1 MAERN
6 DPSLAPFG
14 TLRRARWALTALP
27 LLMAVALIVTVA
39 VTYHNIREVLA
50 TVALA
55 QGEALARGV
64 RRSLAERPPFSGD
77 VLTTA
82 LAEQAEAGLRC
93 IAVIEPGRGRLLT
106 AGDCTGPES
115 ELRRALEASSETDLL
130 VDLGD
135 RVRMVMRTP
144 GHPAGPGRLR
154 WGGFPP
160 LPPNSD
166 AGEPAADAQPPPAG
180 EMPAFGDSGPPHR
193 DHHLGGR
200 HDGLRMPAMLIELEP
215 VATRELAASAA
226 RTLAIGGAASLA
238 LMAAALLFWRLSLRA
253 QRLREEVE
261 RDRRLAALG
270 RMSAVMAHE
279 MLNPLASMKGHAQ
292 LLAESLPA
300 AGRERGKA
308 ERVVAEAVRLEEL
321 SRGLLTFVRSQRIE
335 RREAD
340 PAAILRQ
347 AAEAVGAGRID
358 LDLGGAPERWPLDP
372 DRLQQALVNLLHN
385 ALQASGD
392 GGRAQAAVTVEEGDL
407 VYSVRDHGP
416 GVSPTDAERIFEPFF
431 TTRVRGTGLG
441 LAVTRQI
448 VELHGGTIVARSN
461 PGGGAELR
469 ISIPRR

>member
-1 MAERN
+1 
-6 DPSLAPFG
+6 
-14 TLRRARWALTALP
+14 
-27 LLMAVALIVTVA
+27 
-39 VTYHNIREVLA
+39 
-50 TVALA
+50 
-55 QGEALARGV
+55 
-64 RRSLAERPPFSGD
+64 
-77 VLTTA
+77 
-82 LAEQAEAGLRC
+82 
-93 IAVIEPGRGRLLT
+93 
-106 AGDCTGPES
+106 
-115 ELRRALEASSETDLL
+115 
-130 VDLGD
+130 
-135 RVRMVMRTP
+135 
-144 GHPAGPGRLR
+144 
-154 WGGFPP
+154 
-160 LPPNSD
+160 
-166 AGEPAADAQPPPAG
+166 
-180 EMPAFGDSGPPHR
+180 
-193 DHHLGGR
+193 
-200 HDGLRMPAMLIELEP
+200 MPAMLIELEP

-300 AGRERGKA
+300 GGRERGKA

-347 AAEAVGAGRID
+347 AAGAVGAGRID
-358 LDLGGAPERWPLDP
+358 LDLGGAPERWSLDP

-392 GGRAQAAVTVEEGDL
+392 GGRAEAAVTVEEGDL

-416 GVSPTDAERIFEPFF
+416 GVSAADAERIFEPFY

-448 VELHGGTIVARSN
+448 VELHGGTIVARAN

-469 ISIPRR
+469 LSIPRR